1 MCRQYRQFQ
10 WLFLGL
16 TLLVGIGSG
25 CVSGKFLP
33 AVRDSFPAI
42 PHNKVLVHLIT
53 CPKKATIIGSVILDA
68 AEPITQ
74 SGMVDRL
81 RKEAGKGGGHG
92 ICNIRY
98 RKTKG
103 GSLLPGAG
111 EYDPS
116 GFKGGTCLVFRFK

>member
-1 MCRQYRQFQ
+1 MRERYGQLR
-10 WLFLGL
+10 WLLLGL
-16 TLLVGIGSG
+16 VLFGGAGTG
-25 CVSGKFLP
+25 CVHGKFLP
-33 AVRDSFPAI
+33 AVRDSFPAVA
-42 PHNKVLVHLIT
+42 HDKVLVHLT
-53 CPKKATIIGSVILDA
+53 KCPKNAVIIGSVILDA
-68 AEPITQ
+68 SEPITQ

-92 ICNIRY
+92 ICKIRY